1 MEKED
6 FEQSLLKTLHHF
18 QHEGHLCDVTLVSSD
33 HEEFV
38 TLSGVLAAVSAIL
51 RQELQKCDRG
61 GYKGVTSLS
70 GQEIE
75 AFIHYADTGDPS
87 NTNLTSD

>member
-18 QHEGHLCDVTLVSSD
+18 QCEGHLCDVTLVSSD

-38 TLSGVLAAVSAIL
+38 THAGVLAAVSAIL
-51 RQELQKCDRG
+51 RQELEKCDRENI
-61 GYKGVTSLS
+61 KVLL
-70 GQEIE
+70 
-75 AFIHYADTGDPS
+75 H
-87 NTNLTSD
+87 